1 MSKRTAVGVMLLFA
15 STLTVSSS
23 VAAESNLNLSADQ
36 RPVASDLKGR
46 GIARYA
52 VTSNGSQ
59 TLLNNAQRFAIY
71 LPSPINERIGITD
84 EESAAEADVELWLST
99 APDANGD
106 VMFYARCQLKGGLEV
121 NVTPGGISH
130 VSYKLAIR
138 QSGDR
143 VTGDVCTEDMNVDPG
158 DLPPIDSIM
167 PIVAD
172 GDLAWGYVIV
182 SGEPVP
188 ALKGTFE

>member
-1 MSKRTAVGVMLLFA
+1 
-15 STLTVSSS
+15 
-23 VAAESNLNLSADQ
+23 
-36 RPVASDLKGR
+36 
-46 GIARYA
+46 
-52 VTSNGSQ
+52 
-59 TLLNNAQRFAIY
+59 
-71 LPSPINERIGITD
+71 
-84 EESAAEADVELWLST
+84 
-99 APDANGD
+99 
-106 VMFYARCQLKGGLEV
+106 
-121 NVTPGGISH
+121 